1 MILLISSE
9 TSMLAKGE
17 REWPI
22 SEAIDK
28 ASHQCQSYKPQS
40 ISAPLS
46 RRMKVTTLAI
56 DAVKLVV
63 PQRFGDSRGYFVEIW
78 NRKTFASDVGID
90 VDFVQDNASL
100 SRAAG
105 TVRGLHFQRPPVPQA
120 KLVRCQR
127 GSLFD
132 VAVDLRRASPTFGR
146 HVSAVLTA
154 EGGEQLFVPEG
165 FAHGFCTLEPNTE
178 IAYKVSGFYSREHDA
193 GIAWNDP
200 DIGIEWPLQGR
211 EPSLSERDRQLPR
224 LAELAAL
231 F

>member
-1 MILLISSE
+1 
-9 TSMLAKGE
+9 
-17 REWPI
+17 
-22 SEAIDK
+22 
-28 ASHQCQSYKPQS
+28 
-40 ISAPLS
+40 
-46 RRMKVTTLAI
+46 MKVTSLAI
-56 DAVKLVV
+56 EAVKLVV
-63 PQRFGDSRGYFVEIW
+63 PQRFGDSRGFFVETW
-78 NRKTFASDVGID
+78 NRKTFSAEVGVD

-100 SRAAG
+100 SRTAC

-132 VAVDLRRASPTFGR
+132 VAVDIRGGSPTFGR

-165 FAHGFCTLEPNTE
+165 FAHGFCTLEPDTE

-193 GIAWNDP
+193 GILWNDP

-211 EPSLSERDRQLPR
+211 EPSLSEKDRHLPR
-224 LAELAAL
+224 LAETGAP